1 METKK
6 INFTIGE
13 LHQLVWVESISRLA
27 KRLDFNETVIRHK
40 CKELGIP
47 TPTSAYWSRLKFG
60 KSVEIT
66 ALPKSVDAKQVVV
79 LEDKTKKRYPQKQE
93 SVPNS
98 NTDQS
103 ATSTEKVKALPS
115 KASKKKS
122 EHPLVMQTRNEFKRQ
137 SRIAP
142 HDWEEL
148 RKSIPHLSIYVPKEH
163 RERALAIFDLII
175 KGLNMQGYKV
185 IINERGHSLAVI
197 IDVEIPIHIREK
209 RKRVPNKAPQRTW
222 PKYDYKH
229 TGILVFVSELFSW
242 RRKEYY
248 DTPFVKLE
256 EKVDVI
262 VERMIAEGLK
272 EHQEKIER
280 EVRRKQEAE
289 QKQLEKERRLHVN
302 AELEKFKDLFRL
314 QKRWHQAE
322 TIRAFLDTYEEVLGA
337 SNDFSDD
344 QQNWLDWARKK
355 TEWYDP
361 FIEDDDELME
371 GIDRD
376 KLEPL
381 PVKNGWY

>member
-1 METKK
+1 MGNKK
-6 INFTIGE
+6 QQFTIEE
-13 LHQLVWVESISRLA
+13 LHQLVWKESISRLA
-27 KRLDFNETVIRHK
+27 KRLDFNENVIRQK

-47 TPTSAYWSRLKFG
+47 TPTSAYWSGLKFG

-66 ALPKSVDAKQVVV
+66 ALPKSVDPNQVLV
-79 LEDKTKKRYPQKQE
+79 LEDKLKKKRRSDKPSEQSNRAKDISNEGKKEVVQPAQSDKKQR
-93 SVPNS
+93 
-98 NTDQS
+98 
-103 ATSTEKVKALPS
+103 
-115 KASKKKS
+115 
-122 EHPLVMQTRNEFKRQ
+122 EHPLVVQTRNEFKRQ

-148 RKSIPHLSIYVPKEH
+148 RKSIPHLSISVTKEQ
-163 RERALAIFDLII
+163 RERAYAIFDSII
-175 KGLNMQGYKV
+175 KGLNRQGYQVTTNEHGNTKA
-185 IINERGHSLAVI
+185 IIMDI
-197 IDVEIPIHIREK
+197 EIPIRIREK
-209 RKRVPNKAPQRTW
+209 TKRVVKANQSGRW
-222 PKYDYKH
+222 PEYEYPY
-229 TGILVFVSELFSW
+229 TGILVFVSELRPW

-248 DTPFVKLE
+248 DKPFVKLE

-289 QKQLEKERRLHVN
+289 QKQLEKERRLRVN
-302 AELEKFKDLFRL
+302 AELVKFKDLFRM

-322 TIRAFLDTYEEVLGA
+322 TMRAFLDTYEEVLGA
-337 SNDFSDD
+337 SNDFSDE

-355 TEWYDP
+355 TEWFDP

-381 PVKNGWY
+381 PVKDGWY